1 MSSTNQ
7 SDQSNQSGQPGHEY
21 ARGEVPFTNY
31 VIAVLNTFDEAKA
44 TEEALRT
51 RGFAP
56 ADIVLSAPLKP
67 STPESEREQGT
78 LADPPTTA
86 QSLFTEEGYNQEE
99 YEAERRRGH
108 VVIQV
113 RTPDDKDVKRA
124 HKVLVE
130 HGARVIKRVGAL
142 TRENLPSE

>member
-1 MSSTNQ
+1 MSST
-7 SDQSNQSGQPGHEY
+7 DQSGHEY

-31 VIAVLNTFDEAKA
+31 VIAVLNTPAEAKA
-44 TEEALRT
+44 TEEALKAH
-51 RGFAP
+51 GFAP

-67 STPESEREQGT
+67 GTPESEREQGT

-113 RTPDDKDVKRA
+113 RTPDDKDVDRA
-124 HKVLVE
+124 HKALVE
-130 HGARVIKRVGAL
+130 HGAHSIMRMGAL
-142 TRENLPSE
+142 TRERLPDD

>member
-7 SDQSNQSGQPGHEY
+7 SGHEY

-31 VIAVLNTFDEAKA
+31 VIAVVNTPEEAKT
-44 TEEALRT
+44 TEEALRAH
-51 RGFAP
+51 GFAP

-86 QSLFTEEGYNQEE
+86 QSIFTEEGYHQEE
-99 YEAERRRGH
+99 YEAERQRGH

-113 RTPDDKDVKRA
+113 RTPDAKDVDRA
-124 HKVLVE
+124 HTVLTE
-130 HGARVIKRVGAL
+130 HGAHTIKRVGAW
-142 TRENLPSE
+142 TRENLPNE

>member
-1 MSSTNQ
+1 MSFTNQ
-7 SDQSNQSGQPGHEY
+7 PNQSGQSGHEY

-31 VIAVLNTFDEAKA
+31 VIAVLTTLEEAKA

-56 ADIVLSAPLKP
+56 ADIVLAAPLTP

-86 QSLFTEEGYNQEE
+86 QGIFTEEGYHQEQ
-99 YEAERRRGH
+99 YEAERWRGH

-113 RTPDDKDVKRA
+113 GTPDSKDVDRA

-130 HGARVIKRVGAL
+130 HGAHRIMRVGAL
-142 TRENLPSE
+142 TRERLPED

>member
-7 SDQSNQSGQPGHEY
+7 SGHEY
-21 ARGEVPFTNY
+21 ARGEVPFTTY
-31 VIAVLNTFDEAKA
+31 VIAVLDTPAEAKA
-44 TEEALRT
+44 TEEALKAQ
-51 RGFAP
+51 GFAP

-86 QSLFTEEGYNQEE
+86 ESIFTEEGYNQEE
-99 YEAERRRGH
+99 YEAERRNGH

-113 RTPDDKDVKRA
+113 RTPDAKDVDRA
-124 HKVLVE
+124 HKALTE
-130 HGARVIKRVGAL
+130 HGAHTIKRVGSW
-142 TRENLPSE
+142 TRENLPNE

>member
-1 MSSTNQ
+1 MSS
-7 SDQSNQSGQPGHEY
+7 SNQSGQSGHDY

-31 VIAVLNTFDEAKA
+31 VIAVLNTPAEAKA
-44 TEEALRT
+44 TEEALKAH
-51 RGFAP
+51 GFAP

-67 STPESEREQGT
+67 GTPESEREQGT

-113 RTPDDKDVKRA
+113 RTPDDKDVDRA
-124 HKVLVE
+124 HKALVE
-130 HGARVIKRVGAL
+130 HGAHTIMRMGAL
-142 TRENLPSE
+142 IRERLPDD

>member
-7 SDQSNQSGQPGHEY
+7 PNQSNQSGQPDHEY

-31 VIAVLNTFDEAKA
+31 VIAVLTTLEEAKA

-86 QSLFTEEGYNQEE
+86 QSIFTEEGYHQEQ

-113 RTPDDKDVKRA
+113 QTPDSKDVDRA

-130 HGARVIKRVGAL
+130 HGAHLIMRVGAL
-142 TRENLPSE
+142 TRERLPDD